1 VTTPK
6 PATLPVFFIAI
17 CEKLTDDLGELSM
30 HRFRESRERTA
41 LPAAE
46 VALSVGFVV
55 EQILS
60 AAETI
65 ERTSSA
71 GDDDG
76 DRMEASMASLRG
88 AFGRDGSERSRVTFC
103 APRRCRTLE
112 DDEAEMNPFQANQY
126 RQISFNKSA
135 SKIADFVQSRFLH
148 SWEAIAAML
157 RMR

>member
-1 VTTPK
+1 
-6 PATLPVFFIAI
+6 
-17 CEKLTDDLGELSM
+17 M
-30 HRFRESRERTA
+30 HRFSESRERTA

-88 AFGRDGSERSRVTFC
+88 ALDREGSERSRVTFC
-103 APRRCRTLE
+103 APRRCRTLK
-112 DDEAEMNPFQANQY
+112 DDEAEIN
-126 RQISFNKSA
+126 S
-135 SKIADFVQSRFLH
+135 
-148 SWEAIAAML
+148 
-157 RMR
+157 